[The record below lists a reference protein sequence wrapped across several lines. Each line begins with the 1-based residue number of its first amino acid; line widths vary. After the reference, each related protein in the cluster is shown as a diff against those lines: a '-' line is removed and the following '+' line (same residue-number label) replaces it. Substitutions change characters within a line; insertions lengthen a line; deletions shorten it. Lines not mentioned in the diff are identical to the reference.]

1 MVLEDTLKPDLV
13 AHTCNP
19 GTQKRSLRQED
30 GCVRTGRVSGET
42 ITNTPPT
49 PNNKTKNNHKTKKNY

>member
-42 ITNTPPT
+42 ITNTPP
-49 PNNKTKNNHKTKKNY
+49 PKQQNKK